1 MGQLQR
7 RADAFAALA
16 DPGRLRIVDLLAH
29 GDLAPSEISRAL
41 GMASNLVAFHLGVLV
56 DRGVVRKSR
65 SESDGRRSYV
75 RLVPEVFDTLAP
87 EPVRVRGRVVF
98 ICTAN
103 SARSQ
108 LAEALWNAASA
119 IEAVSAGIDP
129 GAQVNPG
136 AVAAAERHG
145 IVLASDA
152 RPRPLQAV
160 ARPGDYLITVCD
172 RAHEKLGGI
181 DDVHWSI
188 RDPAVAATPAAFD
201 DTVDELRRRVQFV
214 AMRLVAA

>member
-1 MGQLQR
+1 MDQLQR

-41 GMASNLVAFHLGVLV
+41 GMASNLVAFHLGVLA
-56 DRGVVRKSR
+56 DRGVVRKSK

-75 RLVPEVFDTLAP
+75 RLVPEAFDTLTP
-87 EPVRVRGRVVF
+87 EPIRVRGRVVF
-98 ICTAN
+98 VCTAN

-108 LAEALWNAASA
+108 LAEALWNAGSD
-119 IEAVSAGIDP
+119 IEAVSAGTDP
-129 GAQVNPG
+129 GAHVNPG
-136 AVAAAERHG
+136 AVDAAERHG
-145 IVLASDA
+145 ITLATGA
-152 RPRPLQAV
+152 RPRSLQAV

-201 DTVDELRRRVQFV
+201 ATVDELRRRVQFV